1 MRTSSDAQRRAER
14 VAEFREC
21 WSSRPRRRRE
31 QFEDLPKPTDEPV
44 VSPNVTNKFQLS
56 HFNKKDMVK
65 AELDARNISYDP
77 AAPLRKR
84 STKRPDVPS
93 LLELLTPFAEEHPET
108 KSCTSYDS
116 PFPKTK
122 SQVIQQKLSCAR

>member
-1 MRTSSDAQRRAER
+1 
-14 VAEFREC
+14 
-21 WSSRPRRRRE
+21 
-31 QFEDLPKPTDEPV
+31 
-44 VSPNVTNKFQLS
+44 
-56 HFNKKDMVK
+56 MVK

-108 KSCTSYDS
+108 KKLYLIRLAVPDDEEPSDPAEALLRRVTALEEEAVESLRE
-116 PFPKTK
+116 TH
-122 SQVIQQKLSCAR
+122 QQPLSSF